1 MAAALAQQAGASE
14 AQHTMPSLLKGR
26 QRPAVLQCAVAD
38 VAGRGSL
45 LKNSGRGKDQAE
57 SRLNFKERQ
66 KLEDPSVFSEGKE
79 KRLVGCIK
87 KENAAAQR
95 SITVPEPSFEGLGAL
110 SGHSCV
116 SLLGEYLLSL
126 ALSRPEHGRVIMIWS
141 WLMPMTNQ
149 GVWFPGLVLDSLQI
163 RGAAWFF
170 SNCRAWLCSKNN

>member
-1 MAAALAQQAGASE
+1 
-14 AQHTMPSLLKGR
+14 MPSLLKGR
-26 QRPAVLQCAVAD
+26 QRPAVLQCTVAD
-38 VAGRGSL
+38 VAGKGSL

-57 SRLNFKERQ
+57 NRLSFKERQ

-116 SLLGEYLLSL
+116 SLLGEFLLSL
-126 ALSRPEHGRVIMIWS
+126 ALSRSEHGWVIMICS
-141 WLMPMTNQ
+141 WPMSMANQ
-149 GVWFPGLVLDSLQI
+149 GVWFPGLVRGSLQI
-163 RGAAWFF
+163 RGAAWFL
-170 SNCRAWLCSKNN
+170 SNGRARLCSKYN